1 MDKKNAIEMETIEND
16 KLGSSQVVS
25 VDQHSS
31 WAEQLGYLNKCRH
44 AVLAATACSSAAVL
58 VGFDLSLIGSIIAN
72 KEYVKSFGVYD
83 SDTGTWTLP
92 ASQQLVWTIVQFGSA
107 FLGAFA
113 SGLGNDKFGRQIL
126 FYIFIGL
133 TTIGTTIE
141 LVSPNWKVWVVAKL
155 FMGWAMGS
163 MWACTP
169 TYVSE
174 LVPQQLRGFM
184 LALFQFWIML
194 GSFLASCVLEGT
206 SRIDDA
212 WSWKAAVIS
221 QYGMG
226 FICLVSFVFLVPESP
241 YYLIRNGKIDKARDA
256 LLKLRKGEPDYD
268 VNLDIEAITQTLAH
282 EEEASRSSASY
293 LECFRGSNLRRT
305 LLACLPLVMQ
315 QFAGYQLCG
324 GYLAY
329 FLTLSGLKSP
339 FLITVVSF
347 FLGMMAVLVA
357 FVLIEK
363 VGRRTQFLGG
373 AFGMLPCLAVISVLG
388 FKGVGTTANGNSLA
402 AFSIIWN
409 ILYFLSLGAVGW
421 TITGEMSSLRLRAKT
436 TSIAAGVNSLLSLA
450 SSVGIPYLLN
460 AEELNLGPKAALC
473 FLVPSVFLSLLA
485 YFVVPETKGKSFD
498 ELNRLFEA
506 KTPAREFV

>member
-1 MDKKNAIEMETIEND
+1 MDKENVIEMEAIED
-16 KLGSSQVVS
+16 PKPGSFQVVS
-25 VDQHSS
+25 TGQQSS
-31 WAEQLGYLNKCRH
+31 WAAQFAYLKKCRQS
-44 AVLAATACSSAAVL
+44 VFAATACSSAAVL
-58 VGFDLSLIGSIIAN
+58 VGFDLTLIGSIIAN
-72 KEYVKSFGVYD
+72 KQYVKSFGVYD
-83 SDTGTWTLP
+83 SNAETWTLP
-92 ASQQLVWTIVQFGSA
+92 ASQQLVWTIVQFGAA

-113 SGLGNDKFGRQIL
+113 AGLGNDKFGRQIL
-126 FYIFIGL
+126 FYMFIAF

-206 SRIDDA
+206 SRIDNA
-212 WSWKAAVIS
+212 WSWKAAVVS

-226 FICLVSFVFLVPESP
+226 LVCLVSFVSLVPESP
-241 YYLIRNGKIDKARDA
+241 YYLIRNGKIDKAKDA

-268 VNLDIEAITQTLAH
+268 VDMDIESITQTMAH
-282 EEEASRSSASY
+282 EKEASQSSASY
-293 LECFRGSNLRRT
+293 LDCFRGSDLRRT

-315 QFAGYQLCG
+315 QVAGYQLCG

-329 FLTLSGLKSP
+329 FLTLSGLNSP
-339 FLITVVSF
+339 FVITVVSF
-347 FLGMMAVLVA
+347 FLGMIAVLVA
-357 FVLIEK
+357 FALIEK

-373 AFGMLPCLAVISVLG
+373 ALGMLPCLAVIAILG
-388 FKGVGTTANGNSLA
+388 FVGVGTTANGNSLA

-409 ILYFLSLGAVGW
+409 VLYFLSLGAVGW

-473 FLVPSVFLSLLA
+473 FLVPSTFLSLLA

-498 ELNRLFEA
+498 DLNRLFEA